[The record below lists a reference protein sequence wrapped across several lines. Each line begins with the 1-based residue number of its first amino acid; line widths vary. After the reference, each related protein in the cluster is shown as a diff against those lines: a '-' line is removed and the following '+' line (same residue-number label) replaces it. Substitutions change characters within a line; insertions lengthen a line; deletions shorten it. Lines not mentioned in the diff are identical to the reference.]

1 MSEVDPFENLEKQ
14 LKELDYPHVYMFKFI
29 CTSDARAM
37 ARVAALF
44 DELDEVNDMVIR
56 PSKNGTYSSI
66 SIKELMLSSD
76 AIMVKY
82 REAAKIKGLMIL

>member
-29 CTSDARAM
+29 CKSDPKSLAQATS
-37 ARVAALF
+37 LF
-44 DELDEVNDMVIR
+44 DENSEMTLR
-56 PSKNGTYSSI
+56 PSKNGTYTSI
-66 SIKELMLSSD
+66 SIKELMIDSD
-76 AIMVKY
+76 SIMKKY